1 VFRRKRKPPSKQFT
15 HDEGCRIVAV
25 DPGVEI
31 PWSYLGDGRWKAE
44 CACGV
49 EYFNESAV
57 DDRVRLDPLDPK
69 TSRHLGQCDYVSET
83 DPAVLK
89 VLLKVKPGMGEGY
102 DWGSAA
108 AAAPASRLRT
118 TARASV
124 DGASTTR
131 DVGGQSG

>member
-1 VFRRKRKPPSKQFT
+1 VFRRKRKPPSKPFT

-44 CACGV
+44 CVCGA

-69 TSRHLGQCDYVSET
+69 TSRHLPQCEFSAD
-83 DPAVLK
+83 DPGVIK
-89 VLLKVKPGMGEGY
+89 ILLKISDKGDY
-102 DWGSAA
+102 DWVECGSCEAGWQVPHYA
-108 AAAPASRLRT
+108 E
-118 TARASV
+118 SV
-124 DGASTTR
+124 G
-131 DVGGQSG
+131 